1 VTRGA
6 RAALMLALLVTGAQA
21 GRAAAQGTP
30 VTPAPRRAPALPFH
44 PPMAP
49 LAAPAMPPPPAPPRP
64 LPAPVQAPRGL
75 PPPRYLIEVL
85 TFGPGDHPFT
95 RFGHDA
101 IRVVDRLAQRDV
113 VYNFGT
119 FSLTPGFISDFLRGR
134 LRYWL
139 SVSSTGPALEEYRL
153 ENRSIE
159 AQGLALSPGAA
170 AELVRRLEENALPQ
184 NRAYR
189 YDYFRDNCATRVRDV
204 LDAVTG
210 GAVHAAAAV
219 AGTETLRGQALRMA
233 ADDLPFY
240 LALSVVLGP
249 ATDRP
254 IDAWSEA
261 FLPQMLQRT
270 LRLTRLSDPPARALV
285 ANERVVFAAK
295 RPLPRPAAPRWG
307 IPFLAAGVA
316 AGLLFLLLGLAGR
329 RRVLARVLLGA
340 LLAITGAALG
350 FVGTFLLGAWLFTPH
365 AVVYR
370 NQNILLCAPFALALA
385 LLGWGVAFGWA
396 GAIRKAF
403 LVTAAALGLAALGL
417 LIKPLAAHQDNGAL
431 LAFAL
436 PMWLGATAALSKL
449 KTRAAPST

>member
-1 VTRGA
+1 VIRGA
-6 RAALMLALLVTGAQA
+6 RAALLLALLATSGAA
-21 GRAAAQGTP
+21 GRAVAQ
-30 VTPAPRRAPALPFH
+30 APSPPRAPALPFH
-44 PPMAP
+44 PPMVRTLEAP
-49 LAAPAMPPPPAPPRP
+49 SPAATPRP
-64 LPAPVQAPRGL
+64 SAVPLQAPGGP

-101 IRVVDRLAQRDV
+101 IRVVDRLAQQDV

-119 FSLTPGFISDFLRGR
+119 FSITPGLISDFLAGR

-139 SVSSTGPALEEYRL
+139 SVSATGPALDEYRL

-159 AQGLALSPGAA
+159 AQGLALAPEAA
-170 AELVRRLEENALPQ
+170 AALVRRLEVNALPQ

-210 GAVHAAAAV
+210 GAVHAAALGA
-219 AGTETLRGQALRMA
+219 ATETLRGQALRMA
-233 ADDLPFY
+233 ADDVPFY
-240 LALSVVLGP
+240 LALSIVLGP
-249 ATDRP
+249 AADRQS
-254 IDAWSEA
+254 DAWAED

-270 LRLTRLSDPPARALV
+270 LRLTRLSDPAPRALV
-285 ANERVVFAAK
+285 ANERVVFAAR
-295 RPLPRPAAPRWG
+295 RPLPRPAPPRWG
-307 IPFLAAGVA
+307 GRFFV
-316 AGLLFLLLGLAGR
+316 AGLGAGLMFLLLGVVAR
-329 RRVLARVLLGA
+329 RAVVARVMLGA

-350 FVGTFLLGAWLFTPH
+350 FVGAFLLGAWLFTPH

-370 NQNILLCAPFALALA
+370 NQNILLCAPFALALVV
-385 LLGWGVAFGWA
+385 LGWGVAFGWA

-403 LVTAAALGLAALGL
+403 AVAAAALGLALLALA
-417 LIKPLAAHQDNGAL
+417 IKPLCAPQANGTL

-436 PMWLGATAALSKL
+436 PMWLGMTAGLGKL
-449 KTRAAPST
+449 RTPAAPST